1 MNVETISI
9 DAKKHVLDQRVNM
22 PVMIKSLSI
31 LTWES
36 MGTDFLLESSE
47 ALQFL
52 ASFVRPGAATW
63 FFSQHHVW

>member
-52 ASFVRPGAATW
+52 GSFVRPGAATW
-63 FFSQHHVW
+63 FFSQHHV